1 MASFWNEL
9 PIPFLV
15 LAPMEDVTDM
25 AFRELVATTL
35 PKPDVM
41 FSEFVS
47 SDGIVYNQSGSVL
60 HKLLFSKNQRPVV
73 AQIWGT
79 NLTNLKIATKKILEL
94 GFDGIDI
101 NMGCPAKDVVK
112 VGGGAG
118 QIKDFVGAV
127 KVVKA
132 VREAAEEMP
141 ISVKTRLGFDKI
153 ETQEWISLLLEQNLA
168 ALTIHGRTAKQM
180 SKGQANWEEI
190 GKAVKLRNNINP
202 YTKIIGN
209 GDTQSFKEAVQKH
222 ESYGV
227 DGIMIGRGIFKDP
240 NVFSKIEKQLTKEE
254 RIDLLNKHKEFIQL
268 YGGSINKFLK
278 MYLNGFT
285 GAKEL
290 RIKYLNAIIT

>member
-60 HKLLFSKNQRPVV
+60 HKLLFSENQRPVV